1 MERPDVVIVGGGVMG
16 TAAAR
21 ALSSRNRSVL
31 LLERF
36 RFGHSIGSSG
46 GPTRNFRLTYH
57 DPVYVRMARDAL
69 ERWRLLES
77 DAGTEL
83 LRVVGGLDVG
93 EATTAAAAA
102 LKAAGESFERP
113 SAAEV
118 AERWPA
124 LRFDRGSEFLYQPEG
139 AIVRAEETLEA
150 QARLARAAGAELRER
165 TVVDAIRPA
174 GDRVELATSEGEVI
188 QAPVAVVAVGAWAGP
203 LLRGTGIDLPLRP
216 TLEQSTHFDAGDEG
230 SSIPTVIDWDAAPR
244 EPPYLV
250 PNPFRPGEVKA
261 GAHLSGPL
269 VDPDTRSFEPDAGRE
284 GRVVAWI
291 SRRLSS
297 PVRLL
302 RTETCLYTTT
312 PDEDFV
318 IDRVGPLVVASPCT
332 GHGFKLAPLIGEWLT
347 DLAIGEQATLPLDR
361 FRVDRPA
368 LGA

>member
-1 MERPDVVIVGGGVMG
+1 VERPDVVIVGGGVMG

-21 ALSSRNRSVL
+21 AISSRGRSVL

-36 RFGHSIGSSG
+36 TFGHANGSSG

-57 DPVYVRMARDAL
+57 DPIYVRMARDAL

-83 LRVVGGLDVG
+83 LRVVGGLDIG
-93 EATTAAAAA
+93 EATTAAVAA
-102 LKAAGESFERP
+102 LEAAGESFERP
-113 SAAEV
+113 SAGEV
-118 AERWPA
+118 AERWPV

-150 QARLARAAGAELRER
+150 QARLAHAAGAELRER

-174 GDRVELATSEGEVI
+174 GEGVELATTDGEVI
-188 QAPVAVVAVGAWAGP
+188 RAPMAIVAAGAWAGP
-203 LLRGTGIDLPLRP
+203 LLRGAGVDLSLRP
-216 TLEQSTHFDAGDEG
+216 TLEQSTYFDAGDEG

-261 GAHLSGPL
+261 GAHLSGPS
-269 VDPDTRSFEPDAGRE
+269 VDPDTRSFEPDADRE
-284 GRVVAWI
+284 GQIVAWTG
-291 SRRLSS
+291 RRLSS

-318 IDRVGPLVVASPCT
+318 IDRVGPLVIASPCT
-332 GHGFKLAPLIGEWLT
+332 GHGFKFAPLIGEGLA
-347 DLAIGEQATLPLDR
+347 DLATGERPSIPLDR
-361 FRVDRPA
+361 FRVDRSA
-368 LGA
+368 LRA